1 MPARLRQAK
10 SDTYVPEPV
19 GFAIP
24 EAKMR
29 VLRTVILT
37 VRFLFAVRR
46 GEECRTQGTCPLCA
60 LLQAEHVRLRKP
72 NDVCRCVF
80 HRAGEGF
87 ADPPPPHLKNS
98 GRTAFL
104 IRKI

>member
-29 VLRTVILT
+29 VLRTVILG
-37 VRFLFAVRR
+37 RAFCFAP
-46 GEECRTQGTCPLCA
+46 E
-60 LLQAEHVRLRKP
+60 
-72 NDVCRCVF
+72 
-80 HRAGEGF
+80 
-87 ADPPPPHLKNS
+87 
-98 GRTAFL
+98 
-104 IRKI
+104 

>member
-29 VLRTVILT
+29 VLRTVILA
-37 VRFLFAVRR
+37 VRFVVCRRMAGRGRVSFFVSRTTYVVVFSIGRGKDLPILPRHTSKIQAVR
-46 GEECRTQGTCPLCA
+46 P
-60 LLQAEHVRLRKP
+60 
-72 NDVCRCVF
+72 F
-80 HRAGEGF
+80 
-87 ADPPPPHLKNS
+87 
-98 GRTAFL
+98 
-104 IRKI
+104 

>member
-10 SDTYVPEPV
+10 SDTLCTGPF

-24 EAKMR
+24 EAEMR
-29 VLRTVILT
+29 VQRTVIFA

-72 NDVCRCVF
+72 FCL
-80 HRAGEGF
+80 
-87 ADPPPPHLKNS
+87 P
-98 GRTAFL
+98 
-104 IRKI
+104 

>member
-24 EAKMR
+24 EAKM
-29 VLRTVILT
+29 T

-72 NDVCRCVF
+72 SGASRFVF
-80 HRAGEGF
+80 HRAGGGCR
-87 ADPPPPHLKNS
+87 PRPPHLKNS

>member
-24 EAKMR
+24 EAEMR
-29 VLRTVILT
+29 VLRTVIFA

-72 NDVCRCVF
+72 NGASRFVF